1 MSAIDS
7 YMDLFVSPILTN
19 NNTLNSISKV
29 NAENPSVQ
37 TETFEK
43 ILDDINEQF
52 GPDIEDMSSP
62 KKSSETKK
70 EDEEKTIDNL
80 LNLLGNNFGP
90 PMGLEIENFDYSL
103 IK

>member
-1 MSAIDS
+1 MPVMNGT
-7 YMDLFVSPILTN
+7 MDLFVSPILTN

-29 NAENPSVQ
+29 GADGQSAQ
-37 TETFEK
+37 IDAFEK
-43 ILDDINEQF
+43 IFDDINEQF
-52 GPDIEDMSSP
+52 GPDIEDILSP

-70 EDEEKTIDNL
+70 EDEEKAIDNL